1 MINTTAMPVLPTKS
15 MKLRPACEPI
25 MIFGG
30 SPIRVAVPPMLEA
43 RICASRKGTGSMPR
57 MPVIAIAI
65 GPTSSTVVTLSRNAE
80 STAVRMVNSSMIFQ
94 GLPFAILADLIA
106 MYSNR
111 PELRTTATNSIMPIS
126 TPMVL
131 KSM

>member
-1 MINTTAMPVLPTKS
+1 
-15 MKLRPACEPI
+15 
-25 MIFGG
+25 
-30 SPIRVAVPPMLEA
+30 
-43 RICASRKGTGSMPR
+43 MPR

>member
-1 MINTTAMPVLPTKS
+1 MINTTAIPVLPTKS

-57 MPVIAIAI
+57 MPVI
-65 GPTSSTVVTLSRNAE
+65 GPTSNTVVTLSRNAE